1 MRPMRL
7 GLLAALIV
15 AVMAPATAMAQRLP
29 PSGGGGKAA
38 AAETKVSSESRK
50 AGMAEAPALVQ
61 AAGLNCQ
68 LSDARLVGK
77 APPDKKTGSLGSSLY
92 EVACGSGAMG
102 FLIQTGALGAAPSVF
117 SCLEANYPADP
128 TKPAANPCILP
139 ANVDPIKALPPLL
152 AKAKVPCTP
161 DKVRGIGQTKTNV
174 LIEIACPTGV
184 GYIVTASAPLDVNKD
199 ASATNCLAYDAADG
213 NVKCILNPP
222 ATRMAVIDHYAQ
234 VANNGC
240 AVKDRRFVGLFK
252 DGTEGYEVA
261 CNDGKGYIYKVNTQ
275 GAVSEI
281 LDCAKVPGGTCTLTD
296 TRAATAE
303 QAGLY
308 TKLAKEAGSSCQVSR
323 YAVFPS
329 SGSKEIVEL
338 VCADGN
344 GAIGMFPA
352 TGKGA
357 VLDCGHALIAGYK
370 CTLGK
375 ADYSGLTADLRKL
388 DKKECTV
395 SSTGQPL
402 KAPDGTIRLEV
413 ACSDGLPGY
422 MIQFSDPQ
430 TPKEAVACSFAGNCV
445 LPTNKPKA
453 KG

>member
-29 PSGGGGKAA
+29 ASGGGKAA
-38 AAETKVSSESRK
+38 AKATVSSESRK

-68 LSDARLVGK
+68 VSDARLVGK

-92 EVACGSGAMG
+92 EVACGPAAMG
-102 FLIQTGALGAAPSVF
+102 FLLQTGAPGAPPAAF
-117 SCLEANYPADP
+117 SCLEANYPGDP
-128 TKPAANPCILP
+128 TKPPANPCILP
-139 ANVDPIKALPPLL
+139 DNADPLKVLPPLL
-152 AKAKVPCTP
+152 AKANVNCTP
-161 DKVRGIGQTKTNV
+161 DKVRGIGQTKSSV
-174 LIEIACPTGV
+174 LIEVACPTGV
-184 GYIVTASAPLDVNKD
+184 GYIVTASLPLDVSKP
-199 ASATNCLAYDAADG
+199 ATATNCLAYDAADG

-222 ATRMAVIDHYAQ
+222 SVRTAVIDHYAQ
-234 VANNGC
+234 LANNGC
-240 AVKDRRFVGLFK
+240 TVKDRRFVGLFK

-261 CNDGKGYIYKVNTQ
+261 CNDGKGYIYKINAQ
-275 GAVSEI
+275 GAVAET

-323 YAVFPS
+323 YAVFPA
-329 SGSKEIVEL
+329 SGSKEVVEL

-352 TGKGA
+352 SGKGT

-375 ADYSGLTADLRKL
+375 TDYAGLTADLRKL

-402 KAPDGTIRLEV
+402 KAPDGTVRLEV

-430 TPKEAVACSFAGNCV
+430 TPKQAIACSFAGNCV
-445 LPTNKPKA
+445 LPTNRPKA